1 MHQSFILTCI
11 NYHNNNSMS
20 LKDVFWIFSG
30 EHSVSIDYYLPPEQ
44 WQCHFSSRTL
54 NELDL
59 LAFSSASPQGM
70 SSTSSENLHL
80 LTTSKELKILIM
92 HEFSS
97 EVY

>member
-1 MHQSFILTCI
+1 
-11 NYHNNNSMS
+11 MS

-30 EHSVSIDYYLPPEQ
+30 EYAHCLYWHSGYYLPPEQ

-80 LTTSKELKILIM
+80 LTTSKKLKKINNG
-92 HEFSS
+92 FSS